1 MATKKVVAASKDKT
15 TKVPA
20 KPPKPKFGQVGYE
33 FNIKAKITEVHP
45 DNNEYNS
52 PFKISL
58 YLGNLAHFDE
68 DAHGNTLY
76 VADSKA
82 ILLDVVSKES
92 PAVLKQLKQEELE
105 KAKAE
110 VVRLTKELA
119 EIK

>member
-1 MATKKVVAASKDKT
+1 MATKKVVSASKDKT

-20 KPPKPKFGQVGYE
+20 KPLKPKFGQLGYE
-33 FNIKAKITEVHP
+33 FAIKAKITEVHP
-45 DNNEYNS
+45 ENDENNY

-58 YLGNLAHFDE
+58 YLGNFD
-68 DAHGNTLY
+68 DWD
-76 VADSKA
+76 ADSGNVGYSYERIA
-82 ILLDVVSKES
+82 DLLDVVSKES

-110 VVRLTKELA
+110 VTRLTKELA